1 MRKMCYLFLLLCV
14 ISCRGRS
21 MQRSPMSSFSFNFEH
36 DEKIDESNMEYQMY
50 MAIALSD
57 DNERYIKVKELLDK
71 GADPNKAYV
80 PWCIPWLDTNPLWCV
95 LDDTALVRLLIDYGA
110 DVKSRPYVAQVLGQD
125 KILSKKYPNQKWLRE
140 KNETQRYIPEE
151 TEVFTI
157 CQLLLEAGA
166 DPNMKA
172 LGSSKVL
179 QPATD
184 WNYNRYFKK
193 HGISAI
199 NFAISENLFLIFDLL
214 REYGALLDE
223 DSILYAKQATDISG
237 NMEMED
243 LVKAQWIRQNGN

>member
-1 MRKMCYLFLLLCV
+1 MKTHVCTIIMLLVLV
-14 ISCRGRS
+14 SCRGEQ
-21 MQRSPMSSFSFNFEH
+21 MQRSPVPVFGFTK
-36 DEKIDESNMEYQMY
+36 KITRSEENTLAYQMET
-50 MAIALSD
+50 ALLID
-57 DNERYIKVKELLDK
+57 DDKECYKKVEALLK
-71 GADPNKAYV
+71 AGADPNKKTGQFK
-80 PWCIPWLDTNPLWCV
+80 WLDTNPLWCV